1 MNSQL
6 QKKDST
12 KVPEPTLRRLPWY
25 LSNVKLLRKRGE
37 RFVSSTQISKEI
49 NIDASQIAKDL
60 SYVNISGRTRVGY
73 EIDTLIAVLEDF
85 LGFTNIHKAFLF
97 GVGSLGGALLRDSG
111 LNHFGLEI
119 VAAFDVNPDLVGTAL
134 NGIPIYHSDDFEEKM
149 QAYDVNIGV
158 LTVPIEIAQKI
169 TDTMVAG
176 GIKAVWN
183 FTPFRI
189 RVPEDIVVQNT
200 SLYAH
205 LAVMFNR
212 LNFNGII
219 YKNNIDCWKEVYRMK
234 QGIHPDYKEAT
245 VTCGCGN
252 TFKTG
257 SVKEDLR
264 VDVCSKCHPF
274 FTGQQRA
281 AQARGRIEQF
291 NKRYGK

>member
-1 MNSQL
+1 MNNQL
-6 QKKDST
+6 QKKDSM
-12 KVPEPTLRRLPWY
+12 KVPEPTLRRRPWY
-25 LSNVKLLRKRGE
+25 LSNVKLLRKKGE

-119 VAAFDVNPDLVGTAL
+119 VAAFDVNPDLVGTTL
-134 NGIPIYHSDDFEEKM
+134 NGIPIYHSNDFEKKM
-149 QAYDVNIGV
+149 REYDVNIGV
-158 LTVPIEIAQKI
+158 LTVPIEIAQTI

-212 LNFNGII
+212 LNFNEI
-219 YKNNIDCWKEVYRMK
+219 K
-234 QGIHPDYKEAT
+234 
-245 VTCGCGN
+245 
-252 TFKTG
+252 
-257 SVKEDLR
+257 
-264 VDVCSKCHPF
+264 
-274 FTGQQRA
+274 
-281 AQARGRIEQF
+281 
-291 NKRYGK
+291 

>member
-1 MNSQL
+1 MNNQL

-25 LSNVKLLRKRGE
+25 LSNVKLLRKKGE

-119 VAAFDVNPDLVGTAL
+119 VAACDVNPDLVGTTL
-134 NGIPIYHSDDFEEKM
+134 NGIPIYHSNDFEKKM
-149 QAYDVNIGV
+149 REYDVNIGV
-158 LTVPIEIAQKI
+158 LTVPIEIAQTI

-212 LNFNGII
+212 LNFNEI
-219 YKNNIDCWKEVYRMK
+219 K
-234 QGIHPDYKEAT
+234 
-245 VTCGCGN
+245 
-252 TFKTG
+252 
-257 SVKEDLR
+257 
-264 VDVCSKCHPF
+264 
-274 FTGQQRA
+274 
-281 AQARGRIEQF
+281 
-291 NKRYGK
+291 

>member
-1 MNSQL
+1 MNNQL
-6 QKKDST
+6 QKKDSM

-25 LSNVKLLRKRGE
+25 LSNVKLLRKKGE

-119 VAAFDVNPDLVGTAL
+119 VAAFDVNPDLVGTTL
-134 NGIPIYHSDDFEEKM
+134 NGIPIYHSNDFEKKM
-149 QAYDVNIGV
+149 REYDVNIGV
-158 LTVPIEIAQKI
+158 LTVPIEIAQTI

-189 RVPEDIVVQNT
+189 RVPEDI
-200 SLYAH
+200 
-205 LAVMFNR
+205 
-212 LNFNGII
+212 
-219 YKNNIDCWKEVYRMK
+219 E
-234 QGIHPDYKEAT
+234 
-245 VTCGCGN
+245 
-252 TFKTG
+252 
-257 SVKEDLR
+257 
-264 VDVCSKCHPF
+264 
-274 FTGQQRA
+274 
-281 AQARGRIEQF
+281 
-291 NKRYGK
+291 